1 MCTPKLPR
9 VQLELFIQIQNVT
22 DIIKGTY
29 CKQEKDIPEIEQKCN
44 LLLGKRYR
52 ELALLI
58 CEAHCTHHVTQLRRR
73 HEATLHAHII
83 IIAVLSDWP
92 RALVQ

>member
-1 MCTPKLPR
+1 M
-9 VQLELFIQIQNVT
+9 T

-29 CKQEKDIPEIEQKCN
+29 CKQAKDIPEIEQKCN

-52 ELALLI
+52 KLALLI
-58 CEAHCTHHVTQLRRR
+58 REAHWTHHVTLLRRW
-73 HEATLHAHII
+73 HEATTLHAHII
-83 IIAVLSDWP
+83 IIVVLSDWP